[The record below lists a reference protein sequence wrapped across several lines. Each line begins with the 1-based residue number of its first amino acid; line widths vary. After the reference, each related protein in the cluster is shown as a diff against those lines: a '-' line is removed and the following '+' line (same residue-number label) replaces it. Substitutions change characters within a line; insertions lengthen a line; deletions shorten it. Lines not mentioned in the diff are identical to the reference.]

1 MQETDLE
8 ASILKLEVT
17 ENLIMASA
25 ETVKAMLYELKDL
38 GVQLSIDDFGT
49 GYSSLARL
57 HHFPIDELK
66 IDRSFI
72 DSMSNGSENSEIV
85 EAIIALAQKLNLDVT
100 AEGIETPGQLAKLRE
115 LKCKYGQGFFFS
127 HPLDSQAAREL
138 ILANSQW

>member
-1 MQETDLE
+1 
-8 ASILKLEVT
+8 
-17 ENLIMASA
+17 
-25 ETVKAMLYELKDL
+25 MLYELKDL

-72 DSMSNGSENSEIV
+72 DSMSNDPENSEIV

-100 AEGIETPGQLAKLRE
+100 AEGVETPEQLAKLRE

-127 HPLDSQAAREL
+127 RPLDSEAVREL
-138 ILANSQW
+138 ILTNPQW

>member
-1 MQETDLE
+1 ME

-17 ENLIMASA
+17 ESLIMASA
-25 ETVKAMLYELKDL
+25 ETVTAMLYELKDL

-72 DSMSNGSENSEIV
+72 DSMSNDSGNSEIV

-100 AEGIETPGQLAKLRE
+100 AEGIETPEQLAKLRE

-127 HPLDSQAAREL
+127 RPLDSVAVREL
-138 ILANSQW
+138 IRTNPAW